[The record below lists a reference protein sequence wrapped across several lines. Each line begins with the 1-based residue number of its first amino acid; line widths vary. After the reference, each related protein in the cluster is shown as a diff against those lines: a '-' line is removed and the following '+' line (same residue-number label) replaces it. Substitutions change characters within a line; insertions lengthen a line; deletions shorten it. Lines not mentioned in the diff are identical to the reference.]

1 MDPLNNMPQWQ
12 KQLLSNSFGKDR
24 GDEERLEKE
33 RKNARIQER
42 KKKLAAEFA
51 RRMKS
56 AAGPEE
62 RR

>member
-1 MDPLNNMPQWQ
+1 MDPLKNMPQWQ

-33 RKNARIQER
+33 RKNARLLER
-42 KKKLAAEFA
+42 KNLLATEFA

-56 AAGPEE
+56 AKGTEE
-62 RR
+62 KR